1 MCQSIKTRHS
11 VTSDQLARLGVYPYE
26 TIFSDPCA
34 CFYRDDAAPA
44 SVPSWNFHRIPDSSS
59 SASVLRSRLLFSR
72 LLLRTV
78 RIRLLCS
85 TVLEA
90 PVLGTRP
97 LVLPL
102 TYARCLVEGESLAAP
117 RRCKQRPSRP
127 GPSNPKRQTPNAKRP
142 YAHTPIRPYAHTP
155 IRLSTSPA
163 KSQYYQTKPI
173 APPRAPGQVK
183 FMLTER
189 ERGRDATATISS
201 PEDQI

>member
-1 MCQSIKTRHS
+1 MSKSSLVSPDAVTPTRFPSTRRYVSSEMCQSIKTRHS

-59 SASVLRSRLLFSR
+59 SASVLRSCLLFSR

-85 TVLEA
+85 TVLAA
-90 PVLGTRP
+90 PVLGTWP

-102 TYARCLVEGESLAAP
+102 IYARRRTPLHLARKVAILPNKAHCTAESAGA
-117 RRCKQRPSRP
+117 S
-127 GPSNPKRQTPNAKRP
+127 
-142 YAHTPIRPYAHTP
+142 
-155 IRLSTSPA
+155 
-163 KSQYYQTKPI
+163 
-173 APPRAPGQVK
+173 
-183 FMLTER
+183 
-189 ERGRDATATISS
+189 
-201 PEDQI
+201 

>member
-59 SASVLRSRLLFSR
+59 SASVLRSCLLFSR

-85 TVLEA
+85 TVLAA
-90 PVLGTRP
+90 PVLGTWP

-102 TYARCLVEGESLAAP
+102 IYAPAEP
-117 RRCKQRPSRP
+117 R
-127 GPSNPKRQTPNAKRP
+127 TPNAEPRTP
-142 YAHTPIRPYAHTP
+142 NVHTPLHLARKVA
-155 IRLSTSPA
+155 
-163 KSQYYQTKPI
+163 YYQTKPI

-201 PEDQI
+201 PEDRI

>member
-59 SASVLRSRLLFSR
+59 SASVLRSCLLFSR

-85 TVLEA
+85 TVLAA
-90 PVLGTRP
+90 PVLGTWP

-102 TYARCLVEGESLAAP
+102 IYAPAEP
-117 RRCKQRPSRP
+117 RTPNAERR
-127 GPSNPKRQTPNAKRP
+127 TPNAKRQ
-142 YAHTPIRPYAHTP
+142 TS

-163 KSQYYQTKPI
+163 KSPYYQTKPI

-201 PEDQI
+201 PEDRI